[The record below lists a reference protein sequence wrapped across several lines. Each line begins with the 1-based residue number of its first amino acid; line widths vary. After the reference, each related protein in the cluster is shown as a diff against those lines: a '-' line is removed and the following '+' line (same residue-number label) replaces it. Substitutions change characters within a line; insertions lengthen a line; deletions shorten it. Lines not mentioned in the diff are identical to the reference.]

1 MKIKGVT
8 GRTYVDL
15 QQEINHLLET
25 NEMEEMGNT
34 VGGWIT
40 TSKLN
45 RDVDQIKKTVTHLTA
60 LIHHY
65 GLCRP
70 ETQLARMELGEA
82 SMRYVSEKNYDE
94 KNLGAIAKHV
104 LQEMR
109 EKGELPDED

>member
-15 QQEINHLLET
+15 QQEINHLLVT
-25 NEMEEMGNT
+25 NEIEEMGNT
-34 VGGWIT
+34 IT

-45 RDVDQIKKTVTHLTA
+45 RDVDQLKKTVTHLTA

>member
-34 VGGWIT
+34 IT
-40 TSKLN
+40 TSRLN
-45 RDVDQIKKTVTHLTA
+45 RAVDQLKQTVTHLRA

>member
-8 GRTYVDL
+8 GKTYVDL
-15 QQEINHLLET
+15 NAEIRHYLEGKDMEEFQDTINHSQLKSNIEQL
-25 NEMEEMGNT
+25 
-34 VGGWIT
+34 
-40 TSKLN
+40 
-45 RDVDQIKKTVTHLTA
+45 KKTVTHLTA